1 MVDAL
6 KDVTVLSRGGLF
18 TNEDALSLATT
29 NPGSALRM
37 LNMEI
42 SQFGGYRRIG
52 GYAEYDST
60 YGTVTGVGQVNGL
73 WILDGTPYACRRNDG
88 DYTGSLGANPF
99 TTSSGS
105 ATITVAHTSHGLAVS
120 DRVIFSGSD
129 AVNGITPNGVEMTV
143 ASVVDANSYTV
154 AFTSNA
160 SGSGSG
166 GGSSV
171 TFKYFDVS
179 AAKAHSLGAN
189 PFVVTD
195 GSATITVT
203 HTAHGLSVG
212 NYVTFSGSSA
222 VGGIT
227 PNSVEMEVAGVTDA
241 NTYTVSFTSNA
252 TSSAT
257 GGGSSITAK
266 YSQYYTIWKYT
277 TSGWT
282 RVHSFRSSIGVSKV
296 RHSFNS
302 YQGAET
308 VILTDNVNTP
318 ARYDGTTFTEHA
330 TTGNGNPTGAK
341 VSTDFQNHQFYA
353 GFPSSG
359 GGKKPNM
366 LLHSKPNPSDEFAV
380 ADFATSGGSDEINMG
395 FNIIGI
401 AKFRNALFVF
411 GKDKIKKVLWDGTNF
426 SQEEVTTNIGC
437 IATDSIIEIGGD
449 VLFLASDGIRPIQG
463 TARIGDVE
471 LETISKPVQQ
481 LMQSLPDTH
490 DLDNMSSVVIRNKSQ
505 FRYFFPKTTTAASDT
520 AGIIGGLR
528 FADRRVGWEFGELLG
543 IRAFVATSGL
553 INNVETVL
561 HGDGSGEI
569 FKQES
574 GNTFNTADVTSVYAT
589 PFLYF
594 DSTERRKIFQ
604 HIALFTRPEGSS
616 TINLGIAYDWD
627 DPNTPNPSTYSLTT
641 AGALARYTT
650 TGATYDA
657 SFTFDGSSSPV
668 LETNVQGSGRAISL
682 VVTSTGTQAP
692 YGISG
697 FSITYQDAGYR

>member
-1 MVDAL
+1 MTDAL
-6 KDVTVLSRGGLF
+6 KDATILSRGGLF
-18 TNEDALSLATT
+18 TNEDALSLAGS
-29 NPGSALRM
+29 NPGAALRM

-42 SQFGGYRRIG
+42 SQFGGYRRIS
-52 GYAEYDST
+52 GYASYDSS
-60 YGTVTGVGQVNGL
+60 YGTVTGTGEIIGL
-73 WILDGTPYACRRNDG
+73 WILGGTPYACRRNDG
-88 DYTGSLGANPF
+88 DYTGALGTDPF

-120 DRVIFSGSD
+120 DRVIFSGSA
-129 AVNGITPNGVEMTV
+129 AVGGITPNSVEMTV
-143 ASVVDANSYTV
+143 ASVPNSNSYTV
-154 AFTSNA
+154 AFTSSA
-160 SGSGSG
+160 SSSVSGG

-189 PFVVTD
+189 PITTVNEST
-195 GSATITVT
+195 TITVA

-212 NYVTFSGSSA
+212 NYVTLSGSSA

-227 PNSVEMEVAGVTDA
+227 PNSVEMKVVSVPNA
-241 NTYTVSFTSNA
+241 NSYTLTFTSAA
-252 TSSAT
+252 TSGAT
-257 GGGSSITAK
+257 GGGSSVTAK

-282 RVHSFRSSIGVSKV
+282 RVHSFRSSIDVSKV

-308 VILTDNVNTP
+308 VILTDGKNTP

-330 TTGNGNPTGAK
+330 TGGDSNPTGAA
-341 VSTDFQNHQFYA
+341 VSTDFINHQFYA
-353 GFPSSG
+353 GFPTSG
-359 GGKKPNM
+359 LGPNI
-366 LLHSKPNPSDEFAV
+366 LLHTKPTPSDDFDT
-380 ADFATSGGSDEINMG
+380 ADFAASGGAGQQNVG
-395 FNIIGI
+395 FNIVGI
-401 AKFRNALFVF
+401 AKFRNSLFIF
-411 GKDKIKKVLWDGTNF
+411 GKDKIKKLVGTALADF
-426 SQEEVTTNIGC
+426 SLEEVTDNIGC
-437 IATDSIIEIGGD
+437 IATDSIVEIGGD
-449 VLFLASDGIRPIQG
+449 ILFLASDGIRPIQG

-481 LMQSLPDTH
+481 LLQSLPDTH

-505 FRYFFPKTTTAASDT
+505 FRYFFPKTTTSAADT

-553 INNVETVL
+553 IDDVEIVL
-561 HGDGSGEI
+561 HGDASGEV

-574 GNTFNTADVTSVYAT
+574 GNTFNTADVVSVYAT

-594 DSTERRKIFQ
+594 DSTEKRKIFQ
-604 HIALFTRPEGSS
+604 HISLFTRPEGSS
-616 TINLGIAYDWD
+616 TINLGVAYDWD
-627 DPNTPNPSTYSLTT
+627 DPNVPDPSTYSLTT

-657 SFTFDGSSSPV
+657 SFSYDGSSSPV
-668 LETNVQGSGRAISL
+668 LETNIQGSGRAISL
-682 VVTSTGTQAP
+682 VITSTGTQAP
-692 YGISG
+692 YSISG